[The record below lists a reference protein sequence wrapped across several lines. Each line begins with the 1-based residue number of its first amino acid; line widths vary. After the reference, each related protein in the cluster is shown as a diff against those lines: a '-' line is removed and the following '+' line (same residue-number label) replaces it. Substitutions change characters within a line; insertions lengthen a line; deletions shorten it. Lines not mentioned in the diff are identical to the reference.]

1 MAKRDSTMVRRPRRT
16 ATEWRAEV
24 GQWKASGL
32 SAPEYAAQ
40 HGLHAGTLQCWGSKL
55 GLSGGSDRRRRPVGK
70 RGRGAARP
78 EVFLPVVVTD
88 EGPRSASRTQGCL
101 QAEIVLISGRRVR
114 LSGNV
119 GFADLAQ
126 LVMVLEGG
134 VPC

>member
-1 MAKRDSTMVRRPRRT
+1 
-16 ATEWRAEV
+16 
-24 GQWKASGL
+24 
-32 SAPEYAAQ
+32 
-40 HGLHAGTLQCWGSKL
+40 
-55 GLSGGSDRRRRPVGK
+55 VGK